1 VTSASMARDDKA
13 RQDALMVKVP
23 SSALWLSRAM
33 WKVVVV
39 SLGDELRGRAE
50 VVLPLRSD
58 ESG

>member
-1 VTSASMARDDKA
+1 
-13 RQDALMVKVP
+13 
-23 SSALWLSRAM
+23 M

>member
-1 VTSASMARDDKA
+1 MARDDKA

-23 SSALWLSRAM
+23 SSALWLWRAM